1 MSTERRAASCLTA
14 LVTAPLAAPLRA
26 ALQAARP
33 ATLMTTLMAAA
44 LVAAPAAAQTPAAAP
59 AVTPGTA
66 SPASPPPA
74 SPAAPAATSVQFERL
89 QVTEPFI
96 EMRTGPGR
104 GYPVFFVA
112 EKGAFVTIELRRT
125 DWYRVRTPG
134 PAAAGA
140 TEGAKVGWV
149 HRRQLESTLTEA
161 GGSKTFRDILVDD
174 YLARRVEAGVGWGR
188 FKGEPMLKLWG
199 AYRLGET
206 LGIEATLGQVQGV
219 FSGTDFWHASL
230 VSEPWS
236 DKRLS
241 PYFSVGLGKFRN
253 FPNTS
258 LVNARDTDANLGH
271 AGLGLRWYVAE
282 RFVARL
288 DWSLYTAFVSDAR
301 SLEYRA
307 VTLGISFFF

>member
-1 MSTERRAASCLTA
+1 MSTERRAAPRCTVPS
-14 LVTAPLAAPLRA
+14 
-26 ALQAARP
+26 
-33 ATLMTTLMAAA
+33 AAA
-44 LVAAPAAAQTPAAAP
+44 LLAAVLTAVLAAGTAAAQTPAAAP
-59 AVTPGTA
+59 ATTPSA
-66 SPASPPPA
+66 AAAPASPPAPPPA
-74 SPAAPAATSVQFERL
+74 QAAASVQFERL

-96 EMRTGPGR
+96 ELRTGPGR

-112 EKGAFVTIELRRT
+112 EKGAFVSIELRRT

-149 HRRQLESTLTEA
+149 HRSQLETTLTEA

>member
-1 MSTERRAASCLTA
+1 MSTERLARRARRAAVA
-14 LVTAPLAAPLRA
+14 G
-26 ALQAARP
+26 
-33 ATLMTTLMAAA
+33 AA
-44 LVAAPAAAQTPAAAP
+44 LVAALPSLAQTPAP
-59 AVTPGTA
+59 SQT
-66 SPASPPPA
+66 PPA
-74 SPAAPAATSVQFERL
+74 AASVQFERL

-96 EMRTGPGR
+96 ELRTGPGR

-134 PAAAGA
+134 PSAAGA

-149 HRRQLESTLTEA
+149 HRSQLESTLTEA
-161 GGSKTFRDILVDD
+161 GTSKTFRDILVDD
-174 YLARRVEAGVGWGR
+174 YLARRVEAGAGWGR

-199 AYRLGET
+199 AYRLGDT
-206 LGIEATLGQVQGV
+206 LGVEGTVGQVQGV

-236 DKRLS
+236 DRRLS

-253 FPNTS
+253 VPNAS
-258 LVNARDTDANLGH
+258 LVDARDTDANLGH